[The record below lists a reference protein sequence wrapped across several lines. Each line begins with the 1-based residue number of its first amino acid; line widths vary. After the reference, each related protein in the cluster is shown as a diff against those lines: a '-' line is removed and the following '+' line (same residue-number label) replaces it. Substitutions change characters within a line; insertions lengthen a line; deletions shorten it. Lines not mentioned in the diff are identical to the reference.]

1 MFLLD
6 TDTCVDVLRGVSP
19 VVTKLAQQSPDDCR
33 ISAISV
39 FELRT
44 GALLSARPSS
54 EQRKIDLFVAP
65 FSILSFDSS
74 TAKAASE
81 IRAAL
86 RSAGNSIGP
95 YDLLIAAEAVR
106 SGCILVT
113 SNLAEFR
120 RIPGLK
126 VESWRTA

>member
-1 MFLLD
+1 
-6 TDTCVDVLRGVSP
+6 
-19 VVTKLAQQSPDDCR
+19 
-33 ISAISV
+33 
-39 FELRT
+39 
-44 GALLSARPSS
+44 
-54 EQRKIDLFVAP
+54 VAP
-65 FSILSFDSS
+65 LSVISFDSL

-86 RSAGNSIGP
+86 RPAGNSIGP

-113 SNLAEFR
+113 SNLAEFQ

-126 VESWRTA
+126 VESWRNA